1 MATTKIPLRQRSSL
15 FAQSQAIRSTFL
27 GWSKPILH
35 SACDFLQL
43 QYTRGHYWDMDRCL
57 LVLPGSFAGR
67 KLTQLMAVRAKEQSL
82 VLRPPELLTLGTL
95 PEKLYSAK
103 WPFASDLEQV
113 LAWTKVLR
121 QADRDMLTPL
131 LFSVPDSSDLR
142 PWMDLAR
149 ILSSLHRE
157 LASDLVD
164 FDDVAT
170 ELKGTAEEV
179 RWNILAKVQRAYL
192 DELHTAGLWDVQSA
206 RRFAIDHQEVQTDRE
221 IILVGAVDLNQAQ
234 RRFLSQVAENVHVL
248 VGAPTSYASGF
259 SDDGTL
265 VPDYWQDIE
274 IPIEESQLHVRST
287 AEDAANELASQ
298 LADLGSSYSVRDITL
313 GIPDAKIVPA
323 LQETLGRVGI
333 PLRYGPGT
341 SVIQSPPMHLIEL
354 LGEYLDDGSIDIFN
368 SFIRLPSIYDWLQRS
383 FHGGESPAFSTDFL
397 AKVDSYIESTLL
409 RSVNVPEW
417 PEGANKAIVLQV
429 VERLE
434 SLLKPLRMIHAN
446 LSEWSAPLR
455 NVLSELYQNVQ
466 LDSQDVSGN
475 ITLRACSEINEALTK
490 LSELPK
496 NLDAVA
502 TFQETM
508 TWLHNQLE
516 TTNVPPI
523 VDESAIEMLGWLELT
538 LDDAPVLMLTGMHD
552 GIVPESVNG
561 DAFLP
566 NQLRSSLGLMDNA
579 RRYARDAYA
588 MLAMLHTR
596 EHLELVLNHLSL
608 DGDPQ
613 TPSRLL
619 LAVPSDLLARRVKLL
634 LNPKETSLGQ
644 RIASTW
650 VPQQLQTAIPIPV
663 PRSDAVVRDMA
674 VTDFKKYDQ
683 CPYRFYLNRIEK
695 ARPFE
700 HERLEL
706 DGGGFG
712 DLLHICLEGL
722 FDSPVASS
730 TDSDAIA
737 AWLSDHLKATARK
750 RFGVSLSPALQI
762 QLEQAERRLAAFAV
776 HQAAQAA
783 AGWRI
788 LHIEHQVS
796 KTDGISLD
804 IDDKPMIVHGRIDRI
819 DFHEADGRYAVWD
832 YKTGD
837 RAGKPTEAHL
847 KQNGTWTD
855 WQLPLY
861 GLLIQTLG
869 IKDLS
874 QVQFGYILLPKNPV
888 DTQFIVADFT
898 EEQHKAALES
908 AKVLARNVMNGVFWP
923 PKYKSIPVEDDYSAI
938 TQLPVVRRWNE
949 SLVTTE
955 ASPQSETVASPTSE
969 ESTSKSAKESNEA
982 SGAKGELKDA
992 INTRPKR
999 SEKPPTKLQLEVH
1012 RASGDADPDWF
1023 TPQMILASAGTGKTY
1038 SLASRAV
1045 RLLFTDQELD
1055 SILATTFTRKAAGEI
1070 LHRVLS
1076 WLADAVEDQS
1086 GFDRLAIVLHPLE
1099 ITRDT
1104 VRYQLGRLCSHL
1116 HRFRVSTLDSFYS
1129 QLARSFALELKM
1141 PPGWTLSD
1149 TFQSEQIQHEAVS
1162 RMFDT
1167 MDRAALRS
1175 LVSQLSKG
1183 DAGRSI
1189 RREIENVVASGYELF
1204 RKTTEEAWNQ
1214 LHVPTGPKPEQVD
1227 AALTAFQASHV
1238 EHKSYPNARN
1248 KLIEKFQSC
1257 QWTEFLGQTLVRNC
1271 DKEVPK
1277 YYSKELPAQTVGALE
1292 ILAKKAAVEELASR
1306 RAQNE
1311 AAFRLLQNYHQQ
1323 LEWVKSRNRIVTFD
1337 DIAERLSSWMQE
1349 TVGKYRNKE
1358 DQTQKGTATQESKP
1372 ADATSHDADSA
1383 KPDTT
1388 DLKSI
1393 AYRLDCPVNHL
1404 LLDEFQDT
1412 SPMQWNI
1419 IKPFAEA
1426 IVQGS
1431 AKTNSFFCVGD
1442 SKQAIYSWRG
1452 GVSEIFESVGKQIDR
1467 VRQEKLVK
1475 SFRSSPVV
1483 IQFVNDVFTQLAKHP
1498 KFYNEDEEDSETM
1511 DNTTVSDWI
1520 DRYFTQHE
1528 TSKTNL
1534 PGFVEFRNAN
1544 CDKNKDSNGEESSV
1558 GLLDEVADRIEQLHK
1573 TSPRIEIGV
1582 LTRTNRDVGKVI
1594 GLLRDRGVDASQE
1607 GGNPLVDSSAVLL
1620 LLSAMK
1626 LANHPSDSLAYFHVM
1641 HSPLAELLPKES
1653 SSNAIIL
1660 SAFLREKIDSFG
1672 FGRMLGDFANS
1683 LANYCVERDQDR
1695 LKQLIQL
1702 GYRFDGMRSRQIH
1715 DFVAFVEREKVSMPG
1730 MSPVRVMT
1738 IHQSKGLEFDAV
1750 FLPTL
1755 DQTIVSRAP
1764 TFVPM
1769 YVDRTKPPIGV
1780 LKYMNRDVQK
1790 YLADSWKIAFR
1801 EYANQQ
1807 LAEALCVFYVAMT
1820 RARQAL
1826 YLYTSPSSSPK
1837 KCWGSVLHSVFA
1849 TQGQSEQ
1856 PGIVVRSFGD
1866 SNWHEVLEESRRQT
1880 EAAELA
1886 TKQTMAAVPKSFPEL
1901 SVTGQLGKRT
1911 IQLRR
1916 VTKGTQNLSW
1926 LSPSRSTEPKMVD
1939 LASKWTEIDST
1950 GAVVG
1955 KLVHRWFEEIRGWI
1969 QDFKLSKKRL
1979 KDLAASTLTQEEMG
1993 QIKINA
1999 WVDRFMQ
2006 YCEMP
2011 SVLRAL
2017 SADRY
2022 DSWHKPRMLRLEVT
2036 NERRL
2041 LQIMDDQMLRGVID
2055 RCVLGCDGDRVV
2067 RAEILDFKTD
2077 SKPESLSN
2085 EDWAKDRIAHHG
2097 KQLGYY
2103 RRVLCE
2109 QFKLHPNDIRT
2120 TLLLLGEDLEVNV
2133 PNG

>member
-1 MATTKIPLRQRSSL
+1 MATTKIPLRQRSAL

-35 SACDFLQL
+35 SACDFLQI
-43 QYTRGHYWDMDRCL
+43 QFTRGHNWDMDRCL

-121 QADRDMLTPL
+121 QANRDMLTPL
-131 LFSVPDSSDLR
+131 LFEVPDSSELR

-192 DELHTAGLWDVQSA
+192 DELHTAGLWDIQSA

-221 IILVGAVDLNQAQ
+221 IILVGAVDLNRAQ

-248 VGAPTSYASGF
+248 VGAPTSYAAGF

-265 VPDYWQDIE
+265 VPDYWQDME
-274 IPIEESQLHVRST
+274 IPIDESQLHVRST

-298 LADLGSSYSVRDITL
+298 LANLGSSYSVRDITL

-323 LQETLGRVGI
+323 FQETLGRVGI

-354 LGEYLDDGSIDIFN
+354 LGEYLVDGSIDIFN

-383 FHGGESPAFSTDFL
+383 LHGDGSPAALSTDFL
-397 AKVDSYIESTLL
+397 TKVDSYIESTLL

-434 SLLKPLRMIHAN
+434 SLLKPLRMINAN

-455 NVLSELYQNVQ
+455 DVLSELYQNVQ
-466 LDSQDVSGN
+466 VDSHDVSGN

-508 TWLHNQLE
+508 TWLRNQLE

-523 VDESAIEMLGWLELT
+523 VDETAIEMLGWLELT
-538 LDDAPVLMLTGMHD
+538 LDDAPILMLTGMHD

-634 LNPKETSLGQ
+634 LNPKETSLDQ
-644 RIASTW
+644 RVASTW

-663 PRSDAVVRDMA
+663 PRPDSVVKDMA

-722 FDSPVASS
+722 FESPVASS

-737 AWLSDHLKATARK
+737 AWLSDQLKATARK
-750 RFGVSLSPALQI
+750 RFGVSLFPALQI

-804 IDDKPMIVHGRIDRI
+804 IDNKPMIVHGRIDRI
-819 DFHEADGRYAVWD
+819 DFHEAQGRYAVWD

-861 GLLIQTLG
+861 GLLIRTLG

-874 QVQFGYILLPKNPV
+874 QVQFGYILLPKNPI
-888 DTQFIVADFT
+888 DTQFIVADFS

-908 AKVLARNVMNGVFWP
+908 AKALARNVMNGVFWP
-923 PKYKSIPVEDDYSAI
+923 PKYKSIPAEDDYSAI

-949 SLVTTE
+949 SLAATE
-955 ASPQSETVASPTSE
+955 SSAPSEAILVSDEPRDDE
-969 ESTSKSAKESNEA
+969 P
-982 SGAKGELKDA
+982 KD
-992 INTRPKR
+992 IVNTRPRR
-999 SEKPPTKLQLEVH
+999 SEKLPSKLQLEVH

-1076 WLADAVEDQS
+1076 WLADAVEDPS
-1086 GFDRLAIVLHPLE
+1086 GFDRLAVVLHPLE

-1129 QLARSFALELKM
+1129 QLARSFALELKL

-1167 MDRAALRS
+1167 MDRSALRS

-1183 DAGRSI
+1183 DASRSI

-1227 AALTAFQASHV
+1227 AALATFQSSHV
-1238 EHKSYPNARN
+1238 EHKNYLGARD
-1248 KLIEKFQSC
+1248 KLIEKFQAC
-1257 QWTEFLGQTLVRNC
+1257 QWTDFLGQTLVRNC

-1277 YYSKELPAQTVGALE
+1277 YYSKELPTQAVKALE

-1311 AAFRLLQNYHQQ
+1311 AAFRLLQNYHTQ

-1337 DIAERLSSWMQE
+1337 DIAERLSHWMQE
-1349 TVGKYRNKE
+1349 TVGKFRDKD
-1358 DQTQKGTATQESKP
+1358 DQPQEGP
-1372 ADATSHDADSA
+1372 APTEPDS
-1383 KPDTT
+1383 T
-1388 DLKSI
+1388 DLKCI

-1412 SPMQWNI
+1412 SPMQWDI

-1498 KFYNEDEEDSETM
+1498 KFYNEDEEDAQTM
-1511 DNTTVSDWI
+1511 DNTTVADWI
-1520 DRYFTQHE
+1520 ERYFTHHE

-1544 CDKNKDSNGEESSV
+1544 CEKNRDSNGEESSQ

-1620 LLSAMK
+1620 LLSALK

-1653 SSNAIIL
+1653 TSNATTL
-1660 SAFLREKIDSFG
+1660 SSFLREKIDSLG

-1715 DFVAFVEREKVSMPG
+1715 DFVAFVERERVSMPG
-1730 MSPVRVMT
+1730 MSSVRVMT

-1790 YLADSWKIAFR
+1790 YLEDSWKIAFR
-1801 EYANQQ
+1801 EFANQQ

-1826 YLYTSPSSSPK
+1826 YLYTSPSGSPK

-1849 TQGQSEQ
+1849 GQGQSEQ

-1866 SNWHEVLEESRRQT
+1866 PNWHEVLEESRRQT
-1880 EAAELA
+1880 EAADLA
-1886 TKQTMAAVPKSFPEL
+1886 TKQIVATLPSSSPEISITGL
-1901 SVTGQLGKRT
+1901 SCQRT
-1911 IQLRR
+1911 IQLKRG
-1916 VTKGTQNLSW
+1916 TKGSQNLSW
-1926 LSPSRSTEPKMVD
+1926 LSPSQSTDPKMVD
-1939 LASKWTEIDST
+1939 LASIWTQIDST
-1950 GAVVG
+1950 GAVIG

-1969 QDFKLSKKRL
+1969 QDFKVSKKRL
-1979 KDLAASTLTQEEMG
+1979 KDLAAFTLTQEEMG

-2011 SVLRAL
+2011 SVLLAL

-2022 DSWHKPRMLRLEVT
+2022 ASWHNPRMLRLEVT

-2055 RCVLGCDGDRVV
+2055 RCVLGFDGDRVV

-2077 SKPESLSN
+2077 SKPESLSK
-2085 EDWAKDRIAHHG
+2085 EDWAKDRMEHHG

-2120 TLLLLGEDLEVNV
+2120 SLLLLSEDLEVNI
-2133 PNG
+2133 PNH